1 MRTDE
6 ESVISYLIKAR
17 NEKGLSQQKI
27 AESIGK
33 HKKTIQNWESGIGS
47 PSIGDLFAWI
57 HALDENEMKYML
69 LYKYG
74 EKALDPVDDID
85 QKRER
90 LHEFIDSFL
99 TEPEIDILYY
109 LFSGMHGSSLYA
121 YLQKVCADLS
131 SPMQSRYITGNII
144 RQHYD
149 LAEITGTLSPSAP
162 PIDKEVYDSALRSSM
177 IAAING
183 SSGYN
188 HF

>member
-27 AESIGK
+27 AEAIGK

-109 LFSGMHGSSLYA
+109 LFQACMDLLYM
-121 YLQKVCADLS
+121 LIFKKSVPTCHLLCSHDT
-131 SPMQSRYITGNII
+131 SPATSFASIMIW
-144 RQHYD
+144 
-149 LAEITGTLSPSAP
+149 
-162 PIDKEVYDSALRSSM
+162 LR
-177 IAAING
+177 
-183 SSGYN
+183 
-188 HF
+188 